1 MTEQIERSE
10 SHVDIDRA
18 RYRTIT
24 TFFARA
30 ILHIILWDLILKRII
45 PGRVMDS
52 RSVRWRKISRRFR
65 LLAIDMGGV
74 LIKLGQFLSA
84 RVDILP
90 PEITEELQG
99 LQDEVPA
106 ESAEAILAVLEAELD
121 DLPARFAEIE
131 RQPLAAASLGQVHR
145 AWLREQQ
152 PGSETGI
159 PVVIKVQRPGIG
171 RTVQTDLAALRVVAR
186 WVQLYRPIGRRAD
199 VPALMDEFA
208 RTLWQELDY
217 VAEAEHGARFAEIFA
232 GDPNVYIPYFYRR
245 HCTGRVLVLEYVG
258 GFKITD
264 VESITQAGIDTKKV
278 ATKLLDTY
286 FLQFFEE
293 GFFHADPH
301 PGNLFVFPRNDLSWN
316 GESGDRPFSLAFVD
330 FGMVGQLD
338 SSLKNNL
345 RRWIVAV
352 LQKDA
357 QTLTEVY
364 RDMGFFLPSADLER
378 ITDAQRIL
386 LDHLWGRDLM
396 DLAQPDP
403 REVEELGREFR
414 DILFDFPFQVPQD
427 FVYLGRAI
435 GILSGLAS
443 MLDPTINPWY
453 YIERYGRGLIEREE
467 IQKAGWEL
475 VLDWFRPLVG
485 LPGRLDRTLSMVEEG
500 RLQVQTSPD
509 KETRRRMEKME
520 KQVNRLQWAVLGAAG
535 LVSATLLY
543 IFRRDKE

>member
-1 MTEQIERSE
+1 MTERFEPPE
-10 SHVDIDRA
+10 TNVDIDRA
-18 RYRTIT
+18 RYRMIT
-24 TFFARA
+24 TFFARVL
-30 ILHIILWDLILKRII
+30 LHIILWDLVLKRII

-52 RSVRWRKISRRFR
+52 RPVRWRNISRRFR

-99 LQDEVPA
+99 LQDEVPP

-121 DLPARFAEIE
+121 NLPGRFAEIE

-145 AWLREQQ
+145 AWLRERQ

-159 PVVIKVQRPGIG
+159 PVVIKVQRPGIV

-186 WVQLYRPIGRRAD
+186 WVQIYRPIGRRAN

-208 RTLWQELDY
+208 RTLWLELDY
-217 VAEAEHGARFAEIFA
+217 EAEAEHGARFAEMFA

-264 VESITQAGIDTKKV
+264 VAGITQAGIDTKKV
-278 ATKLLDTY
+278 ATRLLDTY

-301 PGNLFVFPRNDLSWN
+301 PGNLFVFPRNDLSWDGEN
-316 GESGDRPFSLAFVD
+316 GTRPFSLAFVD
-330 FGMVGQLD
+330 FGMVGRID
-338 SSLKNNL
+338 SSLMDNL
-345 RRWIVAV
+345 RRWMIAV

-357 QTLTEVY
+357 RSLTEVY

-378 ITDAQRIL
+378 ITDAQRVL
-386 LDHLWGRDLM
+386 LDHLYGRDLM
-396 DLAQPDP
+396 ELAQPDP

-443 MLDPTINPWY
+443 LLDPTINPWY
-453 YIERYGRGLIEREE
+453 YIERYGRELVEREAV
-467 IQKAGWEL
+467 QKAAWQL
-475 VLDWFRPLVG
+475 IVDWFRPLVG
-485 LPGRLDRTLSMVEEG
+485 LPGRLDRSLTMLEDG
-500 RLQVQTSPD
+500 QLRVQTSPD

-520 KQVNRLQWAVLGAAG
+520 KQINRLQWAVFGAAG

-543 IFRRDKE
+543 IFRRDAD